1 MVGKAQRSH
10 RLRRPVSRRGRH
22 SGSGEAKVLEALAAS
37 TRGPLKSKEIARAA
51 GVATSEYRRF
61 RRLLTG
67 LERAG
72 KIYRVKGHRYA
83 LSGSLELSAGIVTLT
98 RAGDAFIRPDAGGGD
113 LFVPATH
120 LATAMDGDHVVTR
133 VEARPRARSPVA
145 RVIRVLERARETI
158 VGTFH
163 GSRRFD
169 YVVPMDR
176 RLSKDVLVPSDA
188 AGEATDGD
196 VVVVRLDSYGEGRV
210 GPVGTV
216 VKVLGSLSDSGV
228 DILAVA
234 HGFGLSSDFPP
245 AVTAAAQEAAERG
258 MEEITEEWVD
268 RTDMLVFSIDPAD
281 AEDHDDALSLTELGA
296 GRFEVG
302 VHIADV
308 SHFVPEGGAIDVEA
322 LARGTS
328 VYLVDRTIPML
339 PKALSADVC
348 SLRRG
353 VDRLAVSVFIEL
365 DTSGQ
370 VHGRRYERTR
380 IRCSDGLS
388 YEQVQAVLDGV
399 GATSPSV
406 DQAIRTLAGIA
417 RGVRAVR
424 EQRGAL
430 DLDIPEARVVLD
442 ERGHPV
448 DIRRKER
455 LESHRLIEDFMV
467 LANEVVAGDMEA
479 RDIRALYRVHEPPSR
494 ERADELR
501 ELLGRIGRHLPNRK
515 SLTPRDLQ
523 HLLQAVRGRHEA
535 ALVSNVVLRSLAKA
549 RYDAKNLGHFGL
561 ASPAYLHFT
570 SPIRRYPDLVVH
582 RQVVRSLI
590 GGEPPRHWEPGELAS
605 IADRASALEQAAA
618 EAERASVAL
627 KKVEFME
634 RHLGDDFDGKI
645 SGVAAFGFFVTLDRY
660 FVDGLVH
667 VNSLRDDFYRLRED
681 TYALVGDRGRRRYRL
696 GDRVRVQVARIDK
709 EARHV
714 DFLLMRALPNA
725 D

>member
-1 MVGKAQRSH
+1 M
-10 RLRRPVSRRGRH
+10 SRRGR
-22 SGSGEAKVLEALAAS
+22 GAESGEAKVVEVLAAS
-37 TRGPLKSKEIARAA
+37 TRGPLKPKEIARAA

-61 RRLLTG
+61 KRLLTG

-83 LSGSLELSAGIVTLT
+83 LSGRLELSPGIVSLT
-98 RAGDAFIRPDAGGGD
+98 RAGDAFVRPDAGGGD
-113 LFVPATH
+113 LFVPAKN

-133 VEARPRARSPVA
+133 IESRPRGRSPVA
-145 RVIRVLERARETI
+145 RVIKVLDRARETI

-169 YVVPMDR
+169 YVVPVDR

-188 AGEATDGD
+188 GGDATDGD

-216 VKVLGSLSDSGV
+216 VKVLGSLSDPGV
-228 DILAVA
+228 DVLAVA

-245 AVTAAAQEAAERG
+245 SVMAAAQEAAELG
-258 MEEITEEWVD
+258 MGQVTDEWVD
-268 RTDMLVFSIDPAD
+268 RTEMLVFTIDPAD
-281 AEDHDDALSLTELGA
+281 AKDHDDALSVTEIA
-296 GRFEVG
+296 EGRFEVG

-308 SHFVPEGGAIDVEA
+308 SHFVPEGGELDIEA

-339 PKALSADVC
+339 PEALSAYVC
-348 SLRRG
+348 SLKGG
-353 VDRLAVSVFIEL
+353 VERLAVSVFIEL
-365 DTSGQ
+365 DPSGQ

-380 IRCSDGLS
+380 VRCSDGLS
-388 YEQVQAVLDGV
+388 YEQVQAVLDGEGSV
-399 GATSPSV
+399 SPAV
-406 DQAIRTLAGIA
+406 DQAIRTLDDLA
-417 RGVRAVR
+417 RGVRALR

-430 DLDIPEARVVLD
+430 DLEIGEAQVVLD

-448 DIRRKER
+448 DIRRRER

-479 RDIRALYRVHEPPSR
+479 RDIAALYRVHEPPSR

-501 ELLGRIGRHLPNRK
+501 DLLGRIGHRLPKRK
-515 SLTPRDLQ
+515 SLEPRDLQ
-523 HLLQAVRGRHEA
+523 HLLLAVRGRHEA
-535 ALVSNVVLRSLAKA
+535 ALVSTVVLRSLAKA
-549 RYDAKNLGHFGL
+549 RYDDKNLGHFGL
-561 ASPAYLHFT
+561 ASSAYLHFT

-582 RQVVRSLI
+582 REVVRSLV
-590 GGEPPRHWEPGELAS
+590 GREPPRVWEPGELAS
-605 IADRASALEQAAA
+605 IAQRASAREQAAA

-634 RHLGDDFDGKI
+634 RHLGDEFEGKI
-645 SGVAAFGFFVTLDRY
+645 SGVAAFGFFVTLERY

-667 VNSLRDDFYRLRED
+667 VNSLRDDFYRLQEQ
-681 TYALVGDRGRRRYRL
+681 TYALVGERGRRTYRL
-696 GDRVRVQVARIDK
+696 GDRVRVQVARVDK

-714 DFLLMRALPNA
+714 DFLLVRTLANA

>member
-1 MVGKAQRSH
+1 MAS
-10 RLRRPVSRRGRH
+10 
-22 SGSGEAKVLEALAAS
+22 S
-37 TRGPLKSKEIARAA
+37 TRGPLKPKEIARAA

-61 RRLLTG
+61 KRLLTG

-72 KIYRVKGHRYA
+72 KICRVKGHRYA
-83 LSGSLELSAGIVTLT
+83 LSGSLDLSPGIVSLT
-98 RAGDAFIRPDAGGGD
+98 RGGDAFVRPDVGGGD

-133 VEARPRARSPVA
+133 IEARPRGRSQVA
-145 RVIRVLERARETI
+145 RVIKVLERARKTI

-188 AGEATDGD
+188 AGEASDGD

-216 VKVLGSLSDSGV
+216 VKVLGSLSDPGV

-234 HGFGLSSDFPP
+234 HDFGLSSDFPP

-258 MEEITEEWVD
+258 MEGITDEWLD
-268 RTDMLVFSIDPAD
+268 RTDMLVFTIDPAD
-281 AEDHDDALSLTELGA
+281 AKDHDDALSVTDLGA

-308 SHFVPEGGAIDVEA
+308 SHFVPEKGAIDVEA

-339 PKALSADVC
+339 PEALSADVC
-348 SLRRG
+348 SLKGG
-353 VDRLAVSVFIEL
+353 VERLAVSVFIEL

-380 IRCSDGLS
+380 IRCADGLS
-388 YEQVQAVLDGV
+388 YEQAQAVLDGV

-406 DQAIRTLAGIA
+406 DQAIRTLGELA

-430 DLDIPEARVVLD
+430 DLDIPEAHVVLD

-448 DIRRKER
+448 DIRRRER
-455 LESHRLIEDFMV
+455 LESHRLVEDFMV

-479 RDIRALYRVHEPPSR
+479 RDVGALYRVHEAPSR

-501 ELLGRIGRHLPNRK
+501 ELLGRVGHRLPNRK

-535 ALVSNVVLRSLAKA
+535 ALVSTVVLRSLAKA

-561 ASPAYLHFT
+561 ASAAYLHFT

-582 RQVVRSLI
+582 REVVRSLI
-590 GGEPPRHWEPGELAS
+590 GGEPPHTQEPGELAS

-634 RHLGDDFDGKI
+634 GHLGTEFDGKI

-681 TYALVGDRGRRRYRL
+681 TYALVGDRGRRTYRL
-696 GDRVRVQVARIDK
+696 GDRVRVQVARVDK

-714 DFLLMRALPNA
+714 DFLLMLALPHA